1 MLTRSLIGVC
11 RTLDARP
18 VPTGWRRKS
27 SVRLVGRRFPEKEV
41 SDEMSETLTEILNL
55 HANDGESLKSWIS
68 RASELFDKC
77 ARKTNVTG

>member
-1 MLTRSLIGVC
+1 
-11 RTLDARP
+11 
-18 VPTGWRRKS
+18 
-27 SVRLVGRRFPEKEV
+27 
-41 SDEMSETLTEILNL
+41 MSETLTEILNL